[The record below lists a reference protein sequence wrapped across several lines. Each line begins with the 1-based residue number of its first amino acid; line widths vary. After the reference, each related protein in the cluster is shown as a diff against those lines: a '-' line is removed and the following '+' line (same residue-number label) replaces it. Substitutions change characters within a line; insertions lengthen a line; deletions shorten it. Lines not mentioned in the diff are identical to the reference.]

1 MVAPG
6 MLQNPAVQQ
15 WLDGIHPAWTLL
27 DQASFDALRHPP
39 SPSGGPIRL
48 ASDLTD
54 EELQQ
59 SAVARNAL
67 VLLRAAAVGPGLKMT
82 TTGNLARAVVAEMV
96 DGFTWPG
103 FDHAD
108 AFPFHKVINEPDF
121 LPLFFLRHLAEAAK
135 LLRKYKSHLRPTPAG
150 RRILEDGN
158 LRALQAVL
166 FDTAL
171 WHLDLD
177 YLGRELH
184 GGWPQHDAGIV
195 LWCLSVAAN
204 DWQPRERL
212 TRLCTIPIIG
222 VLESQWD
229 TGSFATEARIL
240 RPLQWFGLLEHRQD
254 GSGARRL
261 EGGRQYRKTPLFDRF
276 LTFDVA
282 VEHATGP
289 QH

>member
-96 DGFTWPG
+96 DGFSWPG
-103 FDHAD
+103 FDNAD
-108 AFPFHKVINEPDF
+108 AFPFLIVIN
-121 LPLFFLRHLAEAAK
+121 
-135 LLRKYKSHLRPTPAG
+135 
-150 RRILEDGN
+150 
-158 LRALQAVL
+158 
-166 FDTAL
+166 
-171 WHLDLD
+171 
-177 YLGRELH
+177 
-184 GGWPQHDAGIV
+184 
-195 LWCLSVAAN
+195 
-204 DWQPRERL
+204 
-212 TRLCTIPIIG
+212 
-222 VLESQWD
+222 
-229 TGSFATEARIL
+229 
-240 RPLQWFGLLEHRQD
+240 
-254 GSGARRL
+254 
-261 EGGRQYRKTPLFDRF
+261 
-276 LTFDVA
+276 
-282 VEHATGP
+282 
-289 QH
+289 